1 MGRWAGSGKTTCESV
16 KALDV
21 NWLRRRGELT
31 PGRWS
36 WVSWSCGGEPSGSI
50 QLRAEH
56 DAVVLHYKVRD
67 WAGGEWEPVEQ
78 RIAIERTPCR
88 FGGSRPWFRCTVYS
102 GGRYCG
108 RRVAKVYGAGKL
120 FACRHCYRLAYES
133 QHESP
138 RCRGL
143 STAQH
148 LRRRLGGDAGIDDL
162 PEKPPRMHWRTYNR
176 ICDRI
181 IACEERAD
189 SGLVQWAMAL
199 VNGPK

>member
-1 MGRWAGSGKTTCESV
+1 MGRWAGSGKTTVESV

-21 NWLRRRGELT
+21 NWLRRQGYLA

-50 QLRAEH
+50 QVRADC
-56 DAVVLHYKVRD
+56 DAVVLHYRHRAWSGD
-67 WAGGEWEPVEQ
+67 EWQTIEQ
-78 RIAIERTPCR
+78 RIAIERTSCR

-138 RCRGL
+138 RGRGL
-143 STAQH
+143 STAQR
-148 LRRRLGGDAGIDDL
+148 LRRRLGGDPGMDAAL
-162 PEKPPRMHWRTYNR
+162 PDKPRRMHWRTYDR

-181 IACEERAD
+181 IACEERA
-189 SGLVQWAMAL
+189 SAGLMQWLVAL
-199 VNGPK
+199 DRRI